1 MSARLLILMD
11 AGNWI
16 LACMAVG
23 AETVY
28 CMVVFA

>member
-1 MSARLLILMD
+1 MSARLLILLE
-11 AGNWI
+11 AGNCM
-16 LACMAVG
+16 LACMVAG